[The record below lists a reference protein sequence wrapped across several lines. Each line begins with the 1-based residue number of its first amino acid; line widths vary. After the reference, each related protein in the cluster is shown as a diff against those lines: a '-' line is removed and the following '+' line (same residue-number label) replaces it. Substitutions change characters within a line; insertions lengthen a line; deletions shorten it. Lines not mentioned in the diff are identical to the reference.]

1 MLRNLLLSGIICLTL
16 SACGGGGGGGDNHT
30 SDDSHIGNS
39 SSGNDNSSTVAVN
52 APSGLSVGQKVSLT
66 ISGSAVPNASATFS
80 YTIASLNDSSGTSGK
95 LTNGSAFEYKKTGS
109 NTAIFKFRGD
119 TWSNSTMTSLSSF
132 EYTLQFNDKQSG
144 NITRSYEYTSMSGT
158 AIHHNVGTFRIT
170 GRSTSGGSSSS
181 DSGSSSSGSGSSS
194 SGNSSSSGSGS
205 TTVSGNAPVSLEGY
219 YLDWG
224 TKGDTSQMKKIG
236 FEGGRA
242 TIVPANVSGT
252 YTYTRE
258 SANSGKLKID
268 IPGTVGEFYKTRD
281 NVTLSFSSGS
291 SVSVTGIMGLRAY
304 TNESIQYGKGKVSIT
319 QDSTD
324 DDSSDD
330 TNEDSKNFAP
340 SSLSDQYLTIK
351 QGNNTLFVYK
361 LDASGKVTVKHRFDD
376 KANITLSPAGS
387 YTYTKNGANT
397 ATLVATH
404 KYITAVDHEEKSYK
418 TTTGVFRY
426 TLTFSGNKVGVA
438 EEKGV
443 MFKTYTFSLNSVSS
457 TSPEND
463 DDSDDTGD
471 NGEVSDAIAFNIG
484 DTISFTTSNN
494 FFTRETGDNVTH
506 FTINGK
512 ASATLNGLYKGTYLL
527 EKQGERRYHF
537 VFSFNDGNA
546 EYMLIYPIEFD
557 PASDTK
563 GDIYGTFTSYKT
575 VNNQSESYRMSY
587 KGSFAI
593 VK

>member
-1 MLRNLLLSGIICLTL
+1 
-16 SACGGGGGGGDNHT
+16 
-30 SDDSHIGNS
+30 
-39 SSGNDNSSTVAVN
+39 
-52 APSGLSVGQKVSLT
+52 
-66 ISGSAVPNASATFS
+66 
-80 YTIASLNDSSGTSGK
+80 
-95 LTNGSAFEYKKTGS
+95 
-109 NTAIFKFRGD
+109 
-119 TWSNSTMTSLSSF
+119 
-132 EYTLQFNDKQSG
+132 
-144 NITRSYEYTSMSGT
+144 
-158 AIHHNVGTFRIT
+158 
-170 GRSTSGGSSSS
+170 
-181 DSGSSSSGSGSSS
+181 
-194 SGNSSSSGSGS
+194 
-205 TTVSGNAPVSLEGY
+205 
-219 YLDWG
+219 
-224 TKGDTSQMKKIG
+224 MKKIG

-252 YTYTRE
+252 YTYIRE
-258 SANSGKLKID
+258 SANSGRLKID

-281 NVTLSFSSGS
+281 DVTLSFSSGS
-291 SVSVTGIMGLRAY
+291 SVSVTGIMGARSY

-463 DDSDDTGD
+463 DDSDSSSGDTSDSNQNNNNDTNSGDAVYGWAPESISSKVLELKKAIESVGRLGFDGSNVVLSPVGATCGYSYKRLGDGKARVSITSSSSAYAGTLELQFTSETEVRVKGSIGGKSVECLATLTPGSVSSDEFVCPEGGWAPESVEGKVMTFSAGNPMEFGEGGYGTYSGGGWHSLEYTYEKTGD
-471 NGEVSDAIAFNIG
+471 NTAVISGWYSQFTGHNFSY
-484 DTISFTTSNN
+484 TIKFTSPTDFIWSGWEKFDDRYSSIYGSQKTYYTNK
-494 FFTRETGDNVTH
+494 E
-506 FTINGK
+506 
-512 ASATLNGLYKGTYLL
+512 GTY
-527 EKQGERRYHF
+527 K
-537 VFSFNDGNA
+537 
-546 EYMLIYPIEFD
+546 P
-557 PASDTK
+557 
-563 GDIYGTFTSYKT
+563 
-575 VNNQSESYRMSY
+575 
-587 KGSFAI
+587 
-593 VK
+593 